1 MEQAVNRY
9 VHHTGRVTS
18 LSHPPATVPGVKP
31 SSSTPPSPAN
41 RVRIIALAT
50 LTAFCCTA
58 ALAQTPAAPT
68 PTPEPVT
75 ELRFQDFF
83 KLPVGAKGL
92 EISPALR
99 QADGTAVALTGYM
112 VQQEVPSNGVFL
124 LTPRPVQMSE
134 HADGD
139 ADDLPPATVLVK
151 LAPEQHDW
159 AVPHVRG
166 LIRITGVL
174 SVGREEGHDGRV
186 SWVQLQLAPDA
197 TRGMSTQE
205 FALYMQALQH
215 GH

>member
-1 MEQAVNRY
+1 
-9 VHHTGRVTS
+9 
-18 LSHPPATVPGVKP
+18 VKI
-31 SSSTPPSPAN
+31 SSILTLA
-41 RVRIIALAT
+41 ALAA
-50 LTAFCCTA
+50 LCSTA
-58 ALAQTPAAPT
+58 ALAQTPAAQP
-68 PTPEPVT
+68 PSPVT

-99 QADGTAVALTGYM
+99 QADGQTVALTGYM
-112 VQQEVPSNGVFL
+112 VQQEVPSKGLFL

-151 LAPEQHDW
+151 LAPEQRDW

-166 LIRITGVL
+166 LVRITGVL
-174 SVGREEGHDGRV
+174 SVGREEGRDGRV

-197 TRGMSTQE
+197 TRGMNTFE
-205 FALYMQALQH
+205 FASYMHSLQH
-215 GH
+215 RH